1 MFGCHLYI
9 SVDVGI
15 NGTLATMGMLSV
27 RWSCWFM
34 LLNCAQYNGKYGCT
48 TCKHKGQEVRIF
60 THAYIHIMWCTGCAC
75 WITFQVKVGR
85 GTARA
90 YGFEQL
96 VLRESAT
103 HLTEALTAESSRK
116 VWVII
121 HLVGIHL
128 LLIHSAFNMH
138 AGCVW
143 CQGKVSASWSA
154 TLRCHSKFPCRLH
167 ALCAARGCTPSP
179 FNMVWLHKY
188 HCPWWIPEILVKQCV

>member
-96 VLRESAT
+96 VLRERECNTFNWGTYSWEQQKSMSDNSSCRHT
-103 HLTEALTAESSRK
+103 LTAYS
-116 VWVII
+116 
-121 HLVGIHL
+121 LC
-128 LLIHSAFNMH
+128 FQH
-138 AGCVW
+138 A
-143 CQGKVSASWSA
+143 
-154 TLRCHSKFPCRLH
+154 CRLC
-167 ALCAARGCTPSP
+167 LVSRESQC
-179 FNMVWLHKY
+179 FMVCHT
-188 HCPWWIPEILVKQCV
+188 